1 MKLKICSPNNSPDS
15 CNPDKNERGLTV
27 GCVRPFFSMVP
38 KPNSYSRHSHAKPV
52 YFCAKPTTQPSRSPY
67 PLPVHIIAYP
77 IRPVQTPQNRHFP
90 LKTGFSRNWWGLIP
104 SKVDQEIGLGLK
116 NTSGVALIAKPR
128 WRKKNERWDTF
139 GGLPP
144 LLFFSLIV
152 FSQ

>member
-1 MKLKICSPNNSPDS
+1 
-15 CNPDKNERGLTV
+15 
-27 GCVRPFFSMVP
+27 MVP

-67 PLPVHIIAYP
+67 PLPVHIIAHP

-90 LKTGFSRNWWGLIP
+90 LKTGFSRNWWGLVP

-128 WRKKNERWDTF
+128 WRKKKMNVGTHLAVYRSCFFD
-139 GGLPP
+139 
-144 LLFFSLIV
+144 LFFKKCQPPEKNV
-152 FSQ
+152 CAFFWKTTFSKVPAKKRPS